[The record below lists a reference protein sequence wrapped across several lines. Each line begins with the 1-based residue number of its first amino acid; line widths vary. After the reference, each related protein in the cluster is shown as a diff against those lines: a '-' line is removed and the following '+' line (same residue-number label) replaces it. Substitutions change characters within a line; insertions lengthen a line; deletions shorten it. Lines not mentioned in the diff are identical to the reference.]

1 MIVRGADQ
9 VIEQLRSFGLDRFIR
24 IKEEVNKEAVLA
36 EPDSVIVVKGI
47 TIAQS
52 EDFVVE
58 PFETAIA

>member
-1 MIVRGADQ
+1 M
-9 VIEQLRSFGLDRFIR
+9 
-24 IKEEVNKEAVLA
+24 LA